1 MIRFDIFANPL
12 YFIFFSDIEEDTSVE
27 DDNIEEEI
35 EKTTLE
41 ILAEKL
47 NQESMLGNY
56 PLIEGVV
63 RLKSILEGSKS
74 EEKIQKKLAID
85 KETIVNLNQF
95 SIFKDE
101 IHNVIDILEK
111 IENDELTDIDFLELR
126 ACDHSCAG
134 GALVV
139 NNRFLT
145 IERLRKR
152 MQASKHEQQQPD
164 FDDRNFC

>member
-139 NNRFLT
+139 NNRQTRALKSLKILF
-145 IERLRKR
+145 
-152 MQASKHEQQQPD
+152 S
-164 FDDRNFC
+164 

>member
-12 YFIFFSDIEEDTSVE
+12 YLIFFSDIEEDTPVE

-85 KETIVNLNQF
+85 KETIINLNQF
-95 SIFKDE
+95 SIFKG
-101 IHNVIDILEK
+101 I
-111 IENDELTDIDFLELR
+111 IDF
-126 ACDHSCAG
+126 
-134 GALVV
+134 
-139 NNRFLT
+139 
-145 IERLRKR
+145 I
-152 MQASKHEQQQPD
+152 
-164 FDDRNFC
+164 

>member
-12 YFIFFSDIEEDTSVE
+12 YLIFFSDIEEDTSVE
-27 DDNIEEEI
+27 DDNIEEI

-85 KETIVNLNQF
+85 KETIINLNQF
-95 SIFKDE
+95 SIFKG
-101 IHNVIDILEK
+101 I
-111 IENDELTDIDFLELR
+111 IDF
-126 ACDHSCAG
+126 
-134 GALVV
+134 
-139 NNRFLT
+139 
-145 IERLRKR
+145 I
-152 MQASKHEQQQPD
+152 
-164 FDDRNFC
+164 